1 MQSSKTTP
9 PPVTATS
16 IDVTL
21 IDVTLID
28 ASGLP
33 CPMPLLKLKQ
43 ALHRLSA
50 NDAVRLIAT
59 DPNSQIDIL
68 RFCQIAGHQ
77 VQLLKQQEQCFE
89 FLIHK
94 AN

>member
-1 MQSSKTTP
+1 MQSSETTP
-9 PPVTATS
+9 PLINATP
-16 IDVTL
+16 

-50 NDAVRLIAT
+50 TDAVRLIAT

-77 VQLLKQQEQCFE
+77 VQLVKQQEQCFE

>member
-1 MQSSKTTP
+1 MQSSETTP
-9 PPVTATS
+9 PLINATP
-16 IDVTL
+16 

-50 NDAVRLIAT
+50 HDAVRLIAT

-77 VQLLKQQEQCFE
+77 VQLVKQQEQCFE

>member
-1 MQSSKTTP
+1 MQPKDNNPVLITAGDINSSKLDTM
-9 PPVTATS
+9 V
-16 IDVTL
+16 
-21 IDVTLID
+21 ID

-43 ALHRLSA
+43 ALHGLSA
-50 NDAVRLIAT
+50 NDAVHLIAT

-77 VQLLKQQEQCFE
+77 VQLIHQQEQRFE

-94 AN
+94 AT

>member
-1 MQSSKTTP
+1 MQSSETTP

-16 IDVTL
+16 IDVM
-21 IDVTLID
+21 LID

-43 ALHRLSA
+43 ALHRLSTH
-50 NDAVRLIAT
+50 DAVRLIAT

-77 VQLLKQQEQCFE
+77 VQLVKQQEQRFE

>member
-1 MQSSKTTP
+1 MQPNDKP
-9 PPVTATS
+9 PHV
-16 IDVTL
+16 L
-21 IDVTLID
+21 D

-43 ALHRLSA
+43 LLHQLA
-50 NDAVRLIAT
+50 QGDAVVLIAS
-59 DPNSQIDIL
+59 DPNSQTDIL

-77 VQLLKQQEQCFE
+77 VQLLKQDEKRFE

-94 AN
+94 ALI